1 MGLDELTTSSLL
13 CTENCLYEYTLQPP
27 NSLDCPLEDVLKLQC
42 NATGPPRPRLKIVWF
57 RDSMQLRN
65 GSNDVTIQENDNAE
79 GSVVS
84 VLTQENL
91 ENNLGSYS
99 CQLSVDGSTLQTLP
113 SDPFKLTDANLNIGG
128 GMECSTASPQFKQ
141 ERKCALNITVLP
153 TSSVAA
159 TYTSQ
164 LTMTPTTQT
173 LMMSL
178 PSLNTSP
185 LHTPS
190 PTEEPS
196 TFQATTSDIVT
207 DSSTNTGGGSTTLQ
221 VWLYVVV
228 AIAAVFAMI
237 IIILVILC
245 VGLCLR
251 KSKTAD
257 METQKGNWI
266 WVCLPKEDVC

>member
-1 MGLDELTTSSLL
+1 MTLTTPSLL
-13 CTENCLYEYTLQPP
+13 RTENCLYEYTQQPP
-27 NSLDCPLEDVLKLQC
+27 KSNSLGCNLDDVLKLQC
-42 NATGPPRPRLKIVWF
+42 NATGPPGPRLKIVWF
-57 RDSMQLRN
+57 RDSTELQN
-65 GSNDVTIQENDNAE
+65 SSNDVTIQENNNTE

-91 ENNLGSYS
+91 EDNLGSYS

-113 SDPFKLTDANLNIGG
+113 SDPFQLADADLNLG
-128 GMECSTASPQFKQ
+128 GMECPTSPRFKQ

-164 LTMTPTTQT
+164 LTMTHTTQT

-196 TFQATTSDIVT
+196 TFQATTSDMVT
-207 DSSTNTGGGSTTLQ
+207 DGSTNTSGGSTTLQ

-257 METQKGNWI
+257 METQKGNWL
-266 WVCLPKEDVC
+266 WVCLPLEDTC